1 VERDRLLSKTER
13 PDELVIRARQAYDDV
28 LADPDRFGPAA
39 QALVAEARRARQ
51 PEALALALRAVA
63 WAERARLDD
72 RSAIALLDEAC
83 RIARRHHLDD
93 TLAELLMTHAAVSQ
107 ELGWMAAARR
117 DLRAAAALLT
127 GPRARELDFNQAV
140 LLQNV
145 GQLTDAAAIY
155 HQVLSDPSTGPRH
168 LVLSANNLALIESE
182 QGRYG
187 AALQRLG
194 QALPAAADIGPALL
208 ALLTESQ
215 AWVTVQSGRFTAGLT
230 LFEQAAQAYQAAGL
244 ALGEHY
250 VEYADA
256 LMELR
261 LLPEATRAA
270 RQAVRELSSTGARL
284 MAAEAQLRVARLA
297 LLAGDPAE
305 ADSAAAAAAEAF
317 GRQARA
323 GWRSRALVVE
333 VEARLGSGTATRADL
348 ARARAAAS
356 RMADLG
362 ATSAAVQGFLVT
374 GRLAASLGQRRQAV
388 AALTRAGTLARR
400 APVLV
405 RLRGRLSCALA
416 ARLRQ
421 RDREVLLHCQQGLA
435 DLARHRRS
443 LPSAEL
449 RALASG
455 HGAELG
461 RIGLDVVLRNGSPAR
476 ALNWME
482 RSRAAALL
490 AVEPPQFGE
499 ISADLKALR
508 AVHAE
513 LRDRAAPATRPAAAG
528 PTRAEQAIHEQT
540 VIEDRI
546 RQATWRAAPV
556 AEGPA
561 RPVTLSA
568 LRDHLGG
575 RLLVE
580 YGLLD
585 EALVAVVVEPRR
597 SRIVSLGPL
606 GPVREQLR
614 ALLFALRRLAQSRP
628 PAQLDAARASAE
640 MRLRRLAEV
649 LLRPLGLSC
658 DAELVIVPVPD
669 LQGVPWAALHSAP
682 VGLAPSATAW
692 TRSALAAQTEDPAGT
707 DGKDVALVAGPDLPG
722 AVAEVEAL
730 AGIYPS
736 AARITPPASAADR
749 VVDALA
755 GASLVHLAC
764 HGTLRADNPMF
775 SSLLLSDGPLTVQE
789 LYARGLAPRRLVLA
803 ACESGS
809 LVGYPGDEVLGFV
822 SALLARGTAGI
833 IASTSAVPDV
843 EAVDLMTAV
852 HRRLAGGD
860 TLARALH
867 EARGSTGP
875 EDPASFVNWC
885 TFNAHGAA

>member
-1 VERDRLLSKTER
+1 
-13 PDELVIRARQAYDDV
+13 VIRARRAYDDV
-28 LADPDRFGPAA
+28 VADPDRFGPAA

-51 PEALALALRAVA
+51 PEALALALRALA

-72 RSAIALLDEAC
+72 RAAIGLLDEAC
-83 RIARRHHLDD
+83 RIARRHHLGD
-93 TLAELLMTHAAVSQ
+93 TLAELLMSHAAVSQ
-107 ELGWMAAARR
+107 ELGRMAAARR
-117 DLRAAAALLT
+117 DLRAAAALVT
-127 GPRARELDFNQAV
+127 GPRVCELDLQQAV

-145 GQLTDAAAIY
+145 GRLADAAAIY
-155 HQVLSDPSTGPRH
+155 HRVLSNSAADPRQR
-168 LVLSANNLALIESE
+168 VLSANNLALIDSQ

-187 AALQRLG
+187 IALQRLG
-194 QALPAAADIGPALL
+194 QALPAAADIGPALF
-208 ALLTESQ
+208 ALVTESQ

-230 LFEQAAQAYQAAGL
+230 MFGQAARAYQAAGL
-244 ALGEHY
+244 SLGEHY

-261 LLPEATRAA
+261 LLPEAARAA
-270 RQAVRELSSTGARL
+270 RQAVRELSSAGVPL
-284 MAAEAQLRVARLA
+284 MAAEAQLRVAQLA
-297 LLAGDPAE
+297 LLAGDPDE
-305 ADSAAAAAAEAF
+305 AASSAAAAAEAF
-317 GRQARA
+317 GRQTRTA
-323 GWRSRALVVE
+323 WRLRALLVE
-333 VEARLGSGTATRADL
+333 VEARLGSGTATPADL
-348 ARARAAAS
+348 ARSRVAAS

-374 GRLAASLGQRRQAV
+374 GRLAASLGQRRRAV
-388 AALTRAGTLARR
+388 AALNRAGSLARR

-405 RLRGRLSCALA
+405 RLRGRLSRALA
-416 ARLRQ
+416 ARLRH
-421 RDREVLLHCQQGLA
+421 RDREALVHCQRGLA
-435 DLARHRRS
+435 DLAHHRRS
-443 LPSAEL
+443 LSSVEL

-461 RIGLDVVLRNGSPAR
+461 LIGLDVVLRDGSPSR

-490 AVEPPQFGE
+490 AVEPPRFEE
-499 ISADLKALR
+499 ISADLRALR
-508 AVHAE
+508 ALHTE
-513 LRDRAAPATRPAAAG
+513 LRDKAAPATRPATAC
-528 PTRAEQAIHEQT
+528 PTRAGQASREQT
-540 VIEDRI
+540 IIEERI
-546 RQATWRAAPV
+546 RQTTWRGTPV
-556 AEGPA
+556 AEGPT
-561 RPVTLSA
+561 RPVTLGA
-568 LRDHLGG
+568 LRDQLGG
-575 RLLVE
+575 RLLIE
-580 YGLLD
+580 YGQLD
-585 EALVAVVVEPRR
+585 AALVAVVVEPRR

-606 GPVREQLR
+606 GPVKEQLR

-628 PAQLDAARASAE
+628 PAQLAAARASADL
-640 MRLRRLAEV
+640 RLRRLTEI
-649 LLRPLGLSC
+649 LLQPLGLSPA
-658 DAELVIVPVPD
+658 AELVIVPVPD
-669 LQGVPWAALHSAP
+669 LQGVPWAALHPAP

-692 TRSALAAQTEDPAGT
+692 MRSALAARADDPAGAG
-707 DGKDVALVAGPDLPG
+707 GKDVALVAGPDLPG

-736 AARITPPASAADR
+736 AARITPPASVADR

-789 LYARGLAPRRLVLA
+789 LYARGLAPRRLILA

-852 HRRLAGGD
+852 HRRLARGD

-867 EARGSTGP
+867 EARGSTGT
-875 EDPASFVNWC
+875 EDPGNFVNWC

>member
-1 VERDRLLSKTER
+1 
-13 PDELVIRARQAYDDV
+13 VIRARQAYDDV
-28 LADPDRFGPAA
+28 SADPDRFGPAA

-51 PEALALALRAVA
+51 PEALALALRALA

-72 RSAIALLDEAC
+72 RSAIRLLDEAC
-83 RIARRHHLDD
+83 RIARRHHLDG
-93 TLAELLMTHAAVSQ
+93 TLAELLMSHAAVSQ
-107 ELGWMAAARR
+107 ELGRMAAARR
-117 DLRAAAALLT
+117 DLRAAAALVT
-127 GPRARELDFNQAV
+127 GPRARELDFNEAV

-145 GQLTDAAAIY
+145 GQLGEAAASY
-155 HQVLSDPSTGPRH
+155 HRVLSDEAAAPRH

-187 AALQRLG
+187 TALQRLG
-194 QALPAAADIGPALL
+194 RALPAAADIGPALL

-230 LFEQAAQAYQAAGL
+230 LFEQAAQAYRGAGL
-244 ALGEHY
+244 SLGEHY

-270 RQAVRELSSTGARL
+270 RQAVQELSSAGVPL
-284 MAAEAQLRVARLA
+284 MAAEAQLRVAQLA
-297 LLAGDPAE
+297 LVSGDVAE
-305 ADSAAAAAAEAF
+305 AALAAAAAAEAF
-317 GRQARA
+317 GRQTRTA
-323 GWRSRALVVE
+323 WRSRALLAE
-333 VEARLGSGTATRADL
+333 AEARLGSGTATAADL

-362 ATSAAVQGFLVT
+362 ATAAAVQGFLVT

-388 AALTRAGTLARR
+388 SALTRAGALARR

-405 RLRGRLSCALA
+405 RLRGRLSRALA
-416 ARLRQ
+416 ARLRHH
-421 RDREVLLHCQQGLA
+421 DREALLHCQRGLA

-443 LPSAEL
+443 LPSVEL

-461 RIGLDVVLRNGSPAR
+461 LIGLDVVLRDGSPAR

-482 RSRAAALL
+482 RSRGAALL
-490 AVEPPQFGE
+490 AVEPPQFEE

-513 LRDRAAPATRPAAAG
+513 LRDRAVPAVRPAVG
-528 PTRAEQAIHEQT
+528 PTRAEPGVQEQT
-540 VIEDRI
+540 IIEDRI
-546 RQATWRAAPV
+546 RQRTWQGPSV
-556 AEGPA
+556 AETPA
-561 RPVTLSA
+561 RPVTLGA
-568 LRDHLGG
+568 LRDQLAG
-575 RLLVE
+575 RLLIE

-585 EALVAVVVEPRR
+585 GAVVAVVVEPRR
-597 SRIVSLGPL
+597 SRIVSVGPL
-606 GPVREQLR
+606 GPVTEQLR
-614 ALLFALRRLAQSRP
+614 ALLFALRRLARSRVGP
-628 PAQLDAARASAE
+628 QLAAARASAD
-640 MRLRRLAEV
+640 MRLRRLTQI
-649 LLRPLGLSC
+649 LLQPLGLSRE
-658 DAELVIVPVPD
+658 AELVIVPVPD
-669 LQGVPWAALHSAP
+669 LQGVPWAALHSGP
-682 VGLAPSATAW
+682 VCLAPSATAW
-692 TRSALAAQTEDPAGT
+692 MRSALAARTEDQAAA
-707 DGKDVALVAGPDLPG
+707 DGKDAALVAGPDLPG
-722 AVAEVEAL
+722 AAGEVEAL
-730 AGIYPS
+730 AAIYPS
-736 AARITPPASAADR
+736 AACITPPASTADR

-852 HRRLAGGD
+852 HRRLARGD

-867 EARGSTGP
+867 EARGSTDI
-875 EDPASFVNWC
+875 EDPGSFVNWC

>member
-1 VERDRLLSKTER
+1 V
-13 PDELVIRARQAYDDV
+13 A
-28 LADPDRFGPAA
+28 ADPDRFRPAV
-39 QALVAEARRARQ
+39 QALVSEARRARQ
-51 PEALALALRAVA
+51 PEAVALALRALA
-63 WAERARLDD
+63 WSERARLDD
-72 RSAIALLDEAC
+72 RSAIRLLDEAS
-83 RIARRHHLDD
+83 RIARRHHLGD
-93 TLAELLMTHAAVSQ
+93 TLAELLMSHAAVNQ
-107 ELGWMAAARR
+107 ELGRMAAARR
-117 DLRAAAALLT
+117 DLRAATALVT
-127 GPRARELDFNQAV
+127 GPRIRELDFQQAV

-145 GQLTDAAAIY
+145 GRLADAAAIY
-155 HQVLSDPSTGPRH
+155 HRVLSDPATGPGLR
-168 LVLSANNLALIESE
+168 VKCANNLALIESQ
-182 QGRYG
+182 QGKYG
-187 AALQRLG
+187 PALHRLA
-194 QALPAAADIGPALL
+194 QALPAAAEIGPAPL
-208 ALLTESQ
+208 AAITETQ
-215 AWVTVQSGRFTAGLT
+215 AEVTVQSGRF
-230 LFEQAAQAYQAAGL
+230 AAGL
-244 ALGEHY
+244 ALFEKASRAFQAAGLPRGEHY
-250 VEYADA
+250 AEYADA

-261 LLPEATRAA
+261 LLPEAARAA
-270 RQAVRELSSTGARL
+270 REAVCDLSSAGVPL

-305 ADSAAAAAAEAF
+305 AVSAAAAAAEAF
-317 GRQARA
+317 GRQTRTA
-323 GWRSRALVVE
+323 WRSRALLVQA
-333 VEARLGSGTATRADL
+333 EARLGSGTAIRADL
-348 ARARAAAS
+348 AQARAAAS

-388 AALTRAGTLARR
+388 AALTRAGSLARR
-400 APVLV
+400 APILV
-405 RLRGRLSCALA
+405 RLRGRLSSALA
-416 ARLRQ
+416 ARLQ
-421 RDREVLLHCQQGLA
+421 HHDREALVHCQRGLA
-435 DLARHRRS
+435 DLAHHRRS
-443 LPSAEL
+443 LPSVEL

-461 RIGLDVVLRNGSPAR
+461 LIGLDVVLRDGSPTR

-490 AVEPPQFGE
+490 AVEPPRFEE

-513 LRDRAAPATRPAAAG
+513 LRDRAAPAARPATADPA
-528 PTRAEQAIHEQT
+528 RAEQATYEQT

-546 RQATWRAAPV
+546 RLTTWRGPSG

-561 RPVTLSA
+561 RPVTLGA
-568 LRDHLGG
+568 LRDQLGE
-575 RLLVE
+575 RLLIE
-580 YGLLD
+580 YGLLR

-614 ALLFALRRLAQSRP
+614 ALLFALRGLAEPRP
-628 PAQLDAARASAE
+628 PAQLAAARASADL
-640 MRLRRLAEV
+640 RLRRLTEI
-649 LLRPLGLSC
+649 LLQPLGLASG
-658 DAELVIVPVPD
+658 AELVIVPVPD
-669 LQGVPWAALHSAP
+669 LQGVPWAALHSGP
-682 VGLAPSATAW
+682 VCLAPSATAW
-692 TRSALAAQTEDPAGT
+692 MRSALVAQGEDPAGA

-736 AARITPPASAADR
+736 AACITPPASTADR
-749 VVDALA
+749 AVDALA

-789 LYARGLAPRRLVLA
+789 LYARGLAPRRLILA

-809 LVGYPGDEVLGFV
+809 LIGYPGDEVLGFV

-860 TLARALH
+860 TLATALH
-867 EARGSTGP
+867 EARGSVDT
-875 EDPASFVNWC
+875 EDPGSFVNWC